1 MTTLA
6 ASWSTSAWQR
16 AAWLSAGLG
25 AAAVARSAFTGT
37 GSAGAFL
44 VGTVFGLTLLGLAL
58 AAGWRPALPR
68 FGSLGVGIVGGL
80 ILIGIPELVGP
91 SSRAVIGIRPDPFFA
106 WVAVTALVVAAEETM
121 LRGALVSALDAA
133 GGPAVAVVG
142 SSIAFA
148 LMHVPVYGWGVVPI
162 DLAAGA
168 LLAGLRYLTGGTA
181 APTMAHLLADLA
193 TWWL

>member
-1 MTTLA
+1 MTALA
-6 ASWSTSAWQR
+6 ASWSTSAWYR

-25 AAAVARSAFTGT
+25 AAALARSVFIGI

-58 AAGWRPALPR
+58 AAGWRPARPR
-68 FGSLGVGIVGGL
+68 LGALGVGVVGGL
-80 ILIGIPELVGP
+80 LLIGIPELVGP
-91 SSRAVIGIRPDPFFA
+91 SSRAAIGIRPEPFLA
-106 WVAVTALVVAAEETM
+106 WLTVTALVVAAEEAI

-133 GGPAVAVVG
+133 GGPVVAVAV
-142 SSIAFA
+142 SSMAFA
-148 LMHVPVYGWGVVPI
+148 LMHVPVYGWGVVPV
-162 DLAAGA
+162 DLAAGV

-181 APTMAHLLADLA
+181 APTTAHLLADLA

>member
-1 MTTLA
+1 LTSLA
-6 ASWSTSAWQR
+6 ASWPTSAWHR

-25 AAAVARSAFTGT
+25 AAALARSAFIGAGT
-37 GSAGAFL
+37 VAAFV
-44 VGTVFGLTLLGLAL
+44 VGTTFGLTLLSLAV
-58 AAGWRPALPR
+58 AAGWRPARLR
-68 FGSLGVGIVGGL
+68 LGSLGVGIVGGV

-91 SSRAVIGIRPDPFFA
+91 SSRAVIGIRPDPFLA
-106 WVAVTALVVAAEETM
+106 WVAVTALVVTAEEAL
-121 LRGALVSALDAA
+121 LRGALLSALDAA
-133 GGPAVAVVG
+133 GGPAVAVAA
-142 SSIAFA
+142 SSVAFA

-181 APTMAHLLADLA
+181 APTMAHLLADMA

>member
-1 MTTLA
+1 LTTLA
-6 ASWSTSAWQR
+6 ASWPTSAWHR

-25 AAAVARSAFTGT
+25 AAALARSAFIGIGT
-37 GSAGAFL
+37 PGAFL
-44 VGTVFGLTLLGLAL
+44 IGTVFGLTLLGIAL

-68 FGSLGVGIVGGL
+68 LGSLGVGIVGGL
-80 ILIGIPELVGP
+80 ILIVIPELVGP
-91 SSRAVIGIRPDPFFA
+91 SSRAVFGIRPDPFFA
-106 WVAVTALVVAAEETM
+106 WVAVTALVVAAEEAL
-121 LRGALVSALDAA
+121 LRGALLSALDAA
-133 GGPAVAVVG
+133 GGPAVAVIG

-168 LLAGLRYLTGGTA
+168 FLAGLRYLTGGTA
-181 APTMAHLLADLA
+181 APTMAHLVADMA

>member
-6 ASWSTSAWQR
+6 ASWPTSAWNR

-25 AAAVARSAFTGT
+25 AAALARSAFIGT
-37 GSAGAFL
+37 GSAGGFL
-44 VGTVFGLTLLGLAL
+44 VGTVFALTLLGLAL
-58 AAGWRPALPR
+58 AAGWRPILPR
-68 FGSLGVGIVGGL
+68 LGPLGVGVVGGL

-91 SSRAVIGIRPDPFFA
+91 SSRAVIGMRPDPFLA
-106 WVAVTALVVAAEETM
+106 WVAVTALVVTAEEAL
-121 LRGALVSALDAA
+121 LRGALLSALDAA

-142 SSIAFA
+142 STIAFA

-162 DLAAGA
+162 DLAAGSF
-168 LLAGLRYLTGGTA
+168 LAGLRYLTGGTA

>member
-1 MTTLA
+1 
-6 ASWSTSAWQR
+6 
-16 AAWLSAGLG
+16 LG
-25 AAAVARSAFTGT
+25 AAALARSAFIGA

-44 VGTVFGLTLLGLAL
+44 VGSVFALTLLGLAL

-68 FGSLGVGIVGGL
+68 LGSLGVGVVGGL

-91 SSRAVIGIRPDPFFA
+91 SSRAVIGMRPDPFLA
-106 WVAVTALVVAAEETM
+106 WVAVTALVVTAEEAL
-121 LRGALVSALDAA
+121 LRGALLSSLDAA

-148 LMHVPVYGWGVVPI
+148 LMHVPVYGWGVVPL
-162 DLAAGA
+162 DLAARA
-168 LLAGLRYLTGGTA
+168 FLAGLRYLTGGTA

>member
-1 MTTLA
+1 LTTLA
-6 ASWSTSAWQR
+6 ANWPTSAGYR

-25 AAAVARSAFTGT
+25 SAALARSAFIGA

-44 VGTVFGLTLLGLAL
+44 VGTVFALTLLGLAL

-68 FGSLGVGIVGGL
+68 PGSLGVGVVGGL

-91 SSRAVIGIRPDPFFA
+91 SSRAVIGMRPDPFLA
-106 WVAVTALVVAAEETM
+106 WVAVTALVVTAEEAL
-121 LRGALVSALDAA
+121 LRGALLSALDAA

-148 LMHVPVYGWGVVPI
+148 LMHVPVYGWSVVPL

-168 LLAGLRYLTGGTA
+168 FLAGLRYLTGGTA
-181 APTMAHLLADLA
+181 APTMAHLLADMA

>member
-1 MTTLA
+1 LTNLA
-6 ASWSTSAWQR
+6 ASWPTSAWHR

-25 AAAVARSAFTGT
+25 AAALARSAFIGAGT
-37 GSAGAFL
+37 VGAFV
-44 VGTVFGLTLLGLAL
+44 VGTIFGLTLLSLAV
-58 AAGWRPALPR
+58 AAGWRPTRPR
-68 FGSLGVGIVGGL
+68 LASLGVGIVGGL

-91 SSRAVIGIRPDPFFA
+91 SSRAVIGIRPDPFLA
-106 WVAVTALVVAAEETM
+106 WVAVTALVVTAEEAL
-121 LRGALVSALDAA
+121 LRGALLSALDAA
-133 GGPAVAVVG
+133 GGPAVAVAA
-142 SSIAFA
+142 SSAAFA

-181 APTMAHLLADLA
+181 APTMAHLLADMA

>member
-1 MTTLA
+1 LTTLA
-6 ASWSTSAWQR
+6 ASRPTSAGYR

-25 AAAVARSAFTGT
+25 AATLARSAFIGA

-44 VGTVFGLTLLGLAL
+44 VGSVFALTLLGLAL

-68 FGSLGVGIVGGL
+68 LGSLGVGVVGGL

-91 SSRAVIGIRPDPFFA
+91 SSRAVIGMRPDPFLA
-106 WVAVTALVVAAEETM
+106 WVAVTALVVTAEEAL
-121 LRGALVSALDAA
+121 LRGALLSSLDAA

-148 LMHVPVYGWGVVPI
+148 LMHVPVYGWGVVPL

-168 LLAGLRYLTGGTA
+168 FLAGLRYLTDGTA